1 MKRSAVQMMRSLGTS
16 RDTLIQE
23 KAPVAAATAA
33 STGEQK
39 IDTSVTAFKPAVRND
54 SSNSGDLI

>member
-1 MKRSAVQMMRSLGTS
+1 MMRSLGTS